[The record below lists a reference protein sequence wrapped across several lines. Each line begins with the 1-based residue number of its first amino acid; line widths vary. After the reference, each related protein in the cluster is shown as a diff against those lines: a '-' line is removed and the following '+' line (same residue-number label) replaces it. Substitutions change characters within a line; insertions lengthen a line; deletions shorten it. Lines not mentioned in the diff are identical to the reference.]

1 MYTRPSYRGSPE
13 EETDQ
18 VYRMM
23 ERILIHRRSGV
34 RVSCLEEEDYFG
46 ENVEYFMM
54 SDFHIITAD
63 GKRHDVVDV
72 DMDKEMVTTHD
83 GNISFDQVSRKP
95 T

>member
-54 SDFHIITAD
+54 CDFHIITAD
-63 GKRHDVVDV
+63 DKRHDVVDV